1 MTGSEL
7 PACSLDDSQAEIIAR
22 LDRIEGKVD
31 HTNGR
36 VRDLESRMEIA
47 DRDRAGI
54 SAQVES
60 IRQHSLGEIEDA
72 IERVLNRRETDADAA
87 AYRALKDRFGDP
99 EVGLGRWQA
108 VTRLFET
115 TASKVWLM
123 AVTSAAAGG
132 IAVALERLF

>member
-1 MTGSEL
+1 MTYTRNSPIQGVGTVSAEAIQAWFTERGQNPEL
-7 PACSLDDSQAEIIAR
+7 LLRIAP
-22 LDRIEGKVD
+22 
-31 HTNGR
+31 
-36 VRDLESRMEIA
+36 
-47 DRDRAGI
+47 
-54 SAQVES
+54 
-60 IRQHSLGEIEDA
+60 
-72 IERVLNRRETDADAA
+72 
-87 AYRALKDRFGDP
+87 LKARFGDP